1 MYKFFEDHFK
11 RHKERKV
18 FVYSIQRLIE
28 DSRLSLNF
36 VLLTI
41 ISASIA
47 TLGIAMN
54 SSSILI
60 GSMLIAPLL
69 IPVISLSVGVG
80 SGSPR
85 LVVSS
90 LSSLSIGLILSVVV
104 AYFVTRGI
112 LPIELDDTLY
122 QNFSDS
128 FLYSIVALLSGIL
141 AVYSWFTPK
150 TDMIIPGVGIAV
162 ALVPPLAFL
171 GVVLATHETNVF
183 IDILQL
189 IFVNLTGIFL
199 GGFLTFLIMSLF
211 SKHTQNERGTEV
223 EAQIDKQAK

>member
-1 MYKFFEDHFK
+1 MFKFFENHFK
-11 RHKERKV
+11 LHQERKV
-18 FVYSIQRLIE
+18 FTDSIQRLIE
-28 DSRLSLNF
+28 ESSLTGSF
-36 VLLTI
+36 FLLTI
-41 ISASIA
+41 ISAAIA

-80 SGSPR
+80 AGSIR
-85 LVVSS
+85 LILSS
-90 LSSLSIGLILSVVV
+90 LQSLSIGLILSVVV
-104 AYFVTRGI
+104 AYFMARAI
-112 LPIELDDTLY
+112 LPIELDETLY

-128 FLYSIVALLSGIL
+128 FLYAIVALFSGIL

-171 GVVLATHETNVF
+171 GVVLATHETKFF

-199 GGFLTFLIMSLF
+199 GGFITFLIMSLF
-211 SKHTQNERGTEV
+211 SKQSNIERGTQV
-223 EAQIDKQAK
+223 EEQIDKTKK

>member
-1 MYKFFEDHFK
+1 MFKFIETQIK
-11 RHKERKV
+11 RLQERKV
-18 FVYSIQRLIE
+18 FVESIQRLLE
-28 DSRLSLNF
+28 ESRLDWHF
-36 VLLTI
+36 ILLTV
-41 ISASIA
+41 ISAAIA

-85 LVVSS
+85 LVVGS
-90 LSSLSIGLILSVVV
+90 LKSLTAGLVLSVAVS
-104 AYFVTRGI
+104 YFVTRGI
-112 LPIELDDTLY
+112 LPIELDNTLY

-128 FLYSIVALLSGIL
+128 FLYAIVALLSGIL

-150 TDMIIPGVGIAV
+150 TNMIIPGVGVAV

-171 GVVLATHETNVF
+171 GVVLATRETNFF

-199 GGFLTFLIMSLF
+199 GGFLTFLILSLF
-211 SKHTQNERGTEV
+211 SKHSQAERGTSL
-223 EAQIDKQAK
+223 EAQIDKTK